1 MRSVPASVARALP
14 ASRRG
19 FSLPELVI
27 SLTLLT
33 VGLLAL
39 ASTSAFLTYTH
50 AGSSR
55 AERAAII
62 AGMRLDALRAAG
74 CSPTHG
80 TETLGGLASSWSL
93 TRAGQVAVTIVRISW
108 LERGKPVSHRYESG
122 FTC

>member
-1 MRSVPASVARALP
+1 MRSVSASVLRALP
-14 ASRRG
+14 VSHRG

-39 ASTSAFLTYTH
+39 ASTSAFLTSAH
-50 AGSSR
+50 AGSGR

-74 CSPTHG
+74 CSPTQG
-80 TETLGGLASSWSL
+80 TETVDGLASSWSL
-93 TRAGQVAVTIVRISW
+93 TRAGQVAVTSVRIS
-108 LERGKPVSHRYESG
+108 
-122 FTC
+122 